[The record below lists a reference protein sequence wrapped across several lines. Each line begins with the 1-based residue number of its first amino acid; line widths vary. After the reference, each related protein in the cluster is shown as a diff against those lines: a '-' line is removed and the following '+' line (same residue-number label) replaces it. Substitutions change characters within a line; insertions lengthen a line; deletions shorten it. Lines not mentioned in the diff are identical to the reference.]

1 MFWWPIDTLFST
13 AISFRTCSYKPA
25 QPQRAHTISLF
36 PLLFSR
42 STATILSINY
52 HMFSTRHQPLIDHFG
67 REIPACIDMHAFLHH
82 WIGTCPQR
90 LPSLVPTR
98 LDLGP
103 LAGLRLWSHL
113 PKIDYGAIS
122 FDRGGFRGRG
132 QLSKGTG
139 GDRLV
144 VVACAVWFLSW
155 SSVSLVASSSLSSS
169 VFPKWRGP
177 CQRDRSD
184 GISQMR

>member
-98 LDLGP
+98 LNLGP
-103 LAGLRLWSHL
+103 LGGLRLWSHL
-113 PKIDYGAIS
+113 PKIDDGAIS
-122 FDRGGFRGRG
+122 LDRGGFRGRG
-132 QLSKGTG
+132 QLSKGNWRG
-139 GDRLV
+139 IVL
-144 VVACAVWFLSW
+144 LSRAQCDFVS
-155 SSVSLVASSSLSSS
+155 SSVSLVA
-169 VFPKWRGP
+169 VAVAVVV
-177 CQRDRSD
+177 C
-184 GISQMR
+184 ISQMTG